1 VEHWTTAFLGAWQME
16 NLLPFYEP
24 IEPDY
29 ISYETLINSDD
40 AFLCLESLAI
50 DYGYD
55 DDL

>member
-1 VEHWTTAFLGAWQME
+1 ME